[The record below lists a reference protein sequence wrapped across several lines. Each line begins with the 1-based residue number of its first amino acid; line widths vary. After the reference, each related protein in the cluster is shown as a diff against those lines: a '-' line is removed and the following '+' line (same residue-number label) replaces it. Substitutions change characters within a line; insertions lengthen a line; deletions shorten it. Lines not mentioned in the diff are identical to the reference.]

1 MKTIVDLR
9 ISEKIVPSDN
19 YVIYKCESPEKLP
32 NMFPGQFATIRVD
45 NNKDVFLRRPFS
57 IHDFNEK
64 ENTVSFLI
72 KKLGR
77 GSNSLSKLQVGDILN
92 TMLPLGNNFHYNPEF
107 NKKPLLIGGG
117 VGIAPIYFL
126 AKEMHKNNMEFD
138 TLIGGKCC
146 TDILLSDLF
155 TDICKFHCTT
165 EDGSKGTKGFV
176 THHNIFNTITNYDS
190 IYCCGPEPMMK
201 SIAKVAKENN
211 IFCEVS
217 LENKMACGIGVCL
230 CCVTETKHGNKCVCT
245 TGPVF
250 NINELKW

>member
-1 MKTIVDLR
+1 MKTIVDLT
-9 ISEKIVPSDN
+9 ILEKVTPN
-19 YVIYKCESPEKLP
+19 NNCVIFKCNCKEKLP
-32 NMFPGQFATIRVD
+32 NMIPGQFASIRVD
-45 NNKDVFLRRPFS
+45 NNKGVLLRRPFS
-57 IHDFNEK
+57 IHDYDEN

-77 GSNSLSKLQVGDILN
+77 GSTSLSKLTIGDTLN
-92 TMLPLGNNFHYNPEF
+92 TLIPLGNNFHFNPTF

-126 AKEMHKNNMEFD
+126 AKELHKKNIQFD
-138 TLIGGKCC
+138 TLIGGKYNS
-146 TDILLSDLF
+146 DILFSDLF
-155 TDICKFHCTT
+155 ANLCNFYCTT
-165 EDGSKGTKGFV
+165 EDGSMGTKGFV
-176 THHNIFNTITNYDS
+176 TNHDVFSRITDYDS

-201 SIAKVAKENN
+201 SIAKVAKDNN

-217 LENKMACGIGVCL
+217 LENKMACSIGVCL